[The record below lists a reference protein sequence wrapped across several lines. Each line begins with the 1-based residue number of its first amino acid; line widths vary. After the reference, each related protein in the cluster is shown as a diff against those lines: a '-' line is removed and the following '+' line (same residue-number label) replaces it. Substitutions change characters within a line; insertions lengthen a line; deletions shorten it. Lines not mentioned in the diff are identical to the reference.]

1 MTALLPAALGAGI
14 GVGLYLLFAGLTG
27 RRALPRLSGGGP
39 AGPAAQRN
47 VLRAAA
53 AAAAAVLVLVA
64 TGWVAGAVL
73 AGLVVLLAPA
83 LVGGG
88 RGQSKAAI
96 ARTEAMATWALQLRD
111 TIAAA
116 GGLEQAI
123 EASAHVAPAAIAD
136 PVRRLARR
144 AGRMPLPEA
153 LRVFADEVDDPLAD
167 KLTVALTAAASSGA
181 GDLSGLLGKLADSAQ
196 QEARMLL
203 RVQVS
208 RTSIRTSVAIISSVF
223 VLFAVAMV
231 AFRREYLQ
239 PYDSVGGQLVLALVG
254 GVFLFGLWLLTR
266 LAATTPPE
274 RLFTRELGDEAA

>member
-27 RRALPRLSGGGP
+27 RRALPRPSSGGP
-39 AGPAAQRN
+39 AGPAAQGA
-47 VLRAAA
+47 VLRAAVTV
-53 AAAAAVLVLVA
+53 AAAVVVLVT
-64 TGWVAGAVL
+64 TGWIAGAVL
-73 AGLVVLLAPA
+73 AGLMALLAPA
-83 LVGGG
+83 LVGG
-88 RGQSKAAI
+88 RGQSRTAI

-123 EASAHVAPAAIAD
+123 EASAAVAPEAIAD

-167 KLTVALTAAASSGA
+167 KLTVALSAAASSGA
-181 GDLSGLLGKLADSAQ
+181 GDLSGLLSKLADSAEE
-196 QEARMLL
+196 EARMLL

-231 AFRREYLQ
+231 AFRREYLA
-239 PYDSVGGQLVLALVG
+239 PYDSLGGQLVLALVG

-266 LAATTPPE
+266 LAATNPPE
-274 RLFTRELGDEAA
+274 RLFTRAPGDQGP